1 MAAQAGG
8 RFHRGTSMCSKSPLI
23 RGRMFTDRDDGS
35 APGVV
40 LINEGLA
47 KQFWPNSDPVGQRI
61 TIGKGVGPE
70 FEEPPREIIGIVGD
84 VRNQGL
90 DNKPDPIMYIP
101 VAQVKRWS
109 DGAEQQHHS
118 HHLGDPHQGRALLA
132 EQRNSRRA
140 THGERRVARC
150 AYPIDGTSEGRI
162 HCAHG
167 LQYDAVD
174 DFRGRRTAAGRDWYL
189 WADGVLRPATDTGN
203 WDSHRAGSERA

>member
-8 RFHRGTSMCSKSPLI
+8 RFHRGTSMCSKIPLI

-101 VAQVKRWS
+101 VAQV
-109 DGAEQQHHS
+109 
-118 HHLGDPHQGRALLA
+118 
-132 EQRNSRRA
+132 N
-140 THGERRVARC
+140 
-150 AYPIDGTSEGRI
+150 
-162 HCAHG
+162 
-167 LQYDAVD
+167 
-174 DFRGRRTAAGRDWYL
+174 
-189 WADGVLRPATDTGN
+189 DGVTALNNSIIPITWVIRT
-203 WDSHRAGSERA
+203 R

>member
-84 VRNQGL
+84 VRKMIVRQGMAL
-90 DNKPDPIMYIP
+90 ALAGVFIGVAAALGLTRLMASLLYGVTARDPIAMTSVALLLIGVALAATYIP
-101 VAQVKRWS
+101 A
-109 DGAEQQHHS
+109 
-118 HHLGDPHQGRALLA
+118 
-132 EQRNSRRA
+132 RRA
-140 THGERRVARC
+140 SRVD
-150 AYPIDGTSEGRI
+150 PVVS
-162 HCAHG
+162 
-167 LQYDAVD
+167 
-174 DFRGRRTAAGRDWYL
+174 
-189 WADGVLRPATDTGN
+189 LRY
-203 WDSHRAGSERA
+203 E

>member
-90 DNKPDPIMYIP
+90 DNKPDPIKI
-101 VAQVKRWS
+101 
-109 DGAEQQHHS
+109 
-118 HHLGDPHQGRALLA
+118 GRASC
-132 EQRNSRRA
+132 R
-140 THGERRVARC
+140 ERV
-150 AYPIDGTSEGRI
+150 
-162 HCAHG
+162 
-167 LQYDAVD
+167 
-174 DFRGRRTAAGRDWYL
+174 
-189 WADGVLRPATDTGN
+189 
-203 WDSHRAGSERA
+203 